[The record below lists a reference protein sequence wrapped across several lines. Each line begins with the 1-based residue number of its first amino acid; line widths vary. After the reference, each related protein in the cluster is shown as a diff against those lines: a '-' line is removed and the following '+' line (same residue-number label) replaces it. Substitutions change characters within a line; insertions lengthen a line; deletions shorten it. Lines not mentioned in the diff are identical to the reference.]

1 MIFPTCRGM
10 LLVQHERGSKNFY
23 PMAKIV
29 LHIDSRAN
37 AEIYSPDE

>member
-1 MIFPTCRGM
+1 MYLNIAY
-10 LLVQHERGSKNFY
+10 Y

-37 AEIYSPDE
+37 SKIYSLDE

>member
-1 MIFPTCRGM
+1 M
-10 LLVQHERGSKNFY
+10 LITKTEWKELNYFN

-37 AEIYSPDE
+37 AKIYSLDE